1 MRAKAETG
9 TAGEIVDIDSFYQF
23 AQGLRRRLLRS
34 AERLTLTSPN
44 EETVFLAMALN
55 GESKPF
61 PVVYLQPIPWQAV
74 PLAIQEL
81 MREQYYLILSDESTS
96 VRIGIGKETI
106 NLQLQSDSTD
116 LLAQRHGSFWAA
128 LGVRLQLVDRPN
140 IPAVKGHWLINRTTD
155 VSVKKLEEALFDNT
169 NNKMKE
175 GFFECILDLNTPA
188 PATLEQLQTL
198 GRFLNFEKGWA
209 VVYDAA
215 PASPP
220 GA

>member
-9 TAGEIVDIDSFYQF
+9 TAGEIVDIDSLCQF
-23 AQGLRRRLLRS
+23 TQGLRRRLLRN

-61 PVVYLQPIPWQAV
+61 PVVYLEPVPWQAV
-74 PLAIQEL
+74 PSAIKEL
-81 MREQYYLILSDESTS
+81 MREQYYLLSLSDESTS
-96 VRIGIGKETI
+96 VRIGIGKKNI

-116 LLAQRHGSFWAA
+116 LLAQRHGSLWAA
-128 LGVRLQLVDRPN
+128 LGVRLQLVDRPDA
-140 IPAVKGHWLINRTTD
+140 PKGHWLINRDTNGD
-155 VSVKKLEEALFDNT
+155 VKRLQETLFGNRNSRMRKRIVKL
-169 NNKMKE
+169 
-175 GFFECILDLNTPA
+175 ILDLNTPA